1 MLSMKAL
8 IPMVSDAH
16 VGAWMERRA
25 SSTDELS
32 VSLKAAGKVAAME
45 SALDSLR
52 NVVDANAD
60 DAVAREKFTRIVE
73 NEIRENEELVLSEPH
88 ELDKAIYSGA
98 VDGLHHI
105 QSLLS
110 K

>member
-8 IPMVSDAH
+8 IPIVSDAH

-25 SSTDELS
+25 STADELA
-32 VSLKAAGKVAAME
+32 VGLKAAGKVSALE

-73 NEIRENEELVLSEPH
+73 NEIREHEELVLSEPH

-98 VDGLHHI
+98 VDGFRSI